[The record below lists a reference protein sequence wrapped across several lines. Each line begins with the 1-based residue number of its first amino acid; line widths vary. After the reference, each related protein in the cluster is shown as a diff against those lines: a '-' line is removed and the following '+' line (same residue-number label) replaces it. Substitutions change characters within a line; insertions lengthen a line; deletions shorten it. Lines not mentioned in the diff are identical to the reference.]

1 MSYFIDCTKDKIVN
15 YSIQKFFQ
23 LEAGAGYPFREIID
37 NLSDEEIT
45 DTIMNWAINHI
56 DMINEYKEKA
66 KEI

>member
-1 MSYFIDCTKDKIVN
+1 MSYFIDCTKDKMAN

-23 LEAGAGYPFREIID
+23 LEAGGSYPFREIID
-37 NLSDEEIT
+37 NFSDEEIA
-45 DTIMNWAINHI
+45 DTIMNWAINNV